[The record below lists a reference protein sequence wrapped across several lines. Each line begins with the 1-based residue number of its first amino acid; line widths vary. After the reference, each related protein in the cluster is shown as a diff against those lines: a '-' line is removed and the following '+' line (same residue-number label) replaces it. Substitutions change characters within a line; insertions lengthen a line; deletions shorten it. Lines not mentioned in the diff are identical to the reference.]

1 MASLGLGVGSRNQ
14 QKKDGYFPNIRGLK
28 IVRFSTRVHHFHG
41 ILRFGVA
48 HHFETPPHV
57 SPGQP
62 QQRECV
68 GVCMYVCIY
77 KHWHNY
83 MSIQIQYI
91 IITASLSHPTY
102 WYKHTMQEF
111 SSQAFVEAHL
121 GMPRCLKGVARPK
134 SINFRRF
141 FSILSSRMDFKGSRW
156 ASTKRE
162 KRINNAAA
170 LHHPS
175 SFIIHP
181 WSFILHHHD
190 HHHATP
196 KM

>member
-1 MASLGLGVGSRNQ
+1 
-14 QKKDGYFPNIRGLK
+14 
-28 IVRFSTRVHHFHG
+28 
-41 ILRFGVA
+41 
-48 HHFETPPHV
+48 
-57 SPGQP
+57 
-62 QQRECV
+62 
-68 GVCMYVCIY
+68 
-77 KHWHNY
+77 

-156 ASTKRE
+156 VSTKRE

-175 SFIIHP
+175 SFIIHHS
-181 WSFILHHHD
+181 SFILD
-190 HHHATP
+190 PSSFIIMIIIMLLQKCKGQKKYTIWTTSSKERPNKKKKKTFWEKKISP
-196 KM
+196 KAKPPQKKT